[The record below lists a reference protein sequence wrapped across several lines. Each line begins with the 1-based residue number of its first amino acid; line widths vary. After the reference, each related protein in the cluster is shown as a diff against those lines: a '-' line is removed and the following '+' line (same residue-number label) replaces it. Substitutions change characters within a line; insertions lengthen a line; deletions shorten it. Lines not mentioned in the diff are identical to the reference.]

1 VPNKILIPL
10 KNDEVID
17 FLTWPLTDFSAW
29 KNVQA
34 TTPVQ

>member
-1 VPNKILIPL
+1 LIPL
-10 KNDEVID
+10 KNDKVMD
-17 FLTWPLTDFSAW
+17 FLTWLLTNFSAW

>member
-1 VPNKILIPL
+1 LISL

-17 FLTWPLTDFSAW
+17 FSTWPLTDFSAW

-34 TTPVQ
+34 TIPVQ